1 MEEEGTKEETSYQE
15 EDSEGEGVVV
25 EDMGMCQLKPQKL
38 DFANVSEV
46 EMSMLDFDSQSSRRN
61 SASSCDTLNIVQE
74 IEFLSQSS
82 QEWDV
87 RKSPDMFGSQE

>member
-38 DFANVSEV
+38 DFANISEV
-46 EMSMLDFDSQSSRRN
+46 EMSMIDFDSQSSRRN

-74 IEFLSQSS
+74 IEFSSQSS
-82 QEWDV
+82 QERDV
-87 RKSPDMFGSQE
+87 KKSPDMFASQE

>member
-1 MEEEGTKEETSYQE
+1 MEEEGTKVETSDQE
-15 EDSEGEGVVV
+15 EDSEGEAVGV
-25 EDMGMCQLKPQKL
+25 EDMDMCQLKP
-38 DFANVSEV
+38 ANSSEV

-74 IEFLSQSS
+74 IEFSSQSS

>member
-25 EDMGMCQLKPQKL
+25 EDISMCRLKPQKL
-38 DFANVSEV
+38 DFANISEV

-74 IEFLSQSS
+74 IEFSSQSS

-87 RKSPDMFGSQE
+87 RKSPDMFASQE

>member
-38 DFANVSEV
+38 DFANISEV

-61 SASSCDTLNIVQE
+61 SASSYDTLNIVQE
-74 IEFLSQSS
+74 IEFSSQSS
-82 QEWDV
+82 QEWGV
-87 RKSPDMFGSQE
+87 RKSPDMFASQE

>member
-1 MEEEGTKEETSYQE
+1 MGEEGAKVKTSDQE
-15 EDSEGEGVVV
+15 EDSEREAVEV
-25 EDMGMCQLKPQKL
+25 EDMGVRQLKPQKL
-38 DFANVSEV
+38 DFANISGV
-46 EMSMLDFDSQSSRRN
+46 EMSMLDFESQSSRRN

>member
-1 MEEEGTKEETSYQE
+1 MEEEGTKVETSDQE
-15 EDSEGEGVVV
+15 EDSEGEAVGV

-38 DFANVSEV
+38 DFANISEV

-74 IEFLSQSS
+74 IEFSSQSS
-82 QEWDV
+82 QEWGV

>member
-38 DFANVSEV
+38 DFANISEV
-46 EMSMLDFDSQSSRRN
+46 EMSMFDFESQSSRRN

>member
-38 DFANVSEV
+38 DFANISEV
-46 EMSMLDFDSQSSRRN
+46 EMSMFDFESQSSRRN

-74 IEFLSQSS
+74 IEFSSQSS
-82 QEWDV
+82 QERDV
-87 RKSPDMFGSQE
+87 RKSPDMFASQE

>member
-25 EDMGMCQLKPQKL
+25 EDISMCRLKPQKL
-38 DFANVSEV
+38 DFANISEV

>member
-38 DFANVSEV
+38 DFANISEV
-46 EMSMLDFDSQSSRRN
+46 EMSMLDFDSQSSRRH

-74 IEFLSQSS
+74 IEFSSQSS
-82 QEWDV
+82 QEWGV
-87 RKSPDMFGSQE
+87 RKSPDMFASQE

>member
-25 EDMGMCQLKPQKL
+25 EDVSMCRLKPQKL
-38 DFANVSEV
+38 DFANISEV
-46 EMSMLDFDSQSSRRN
+46 EMSMLDFESQSSRRN

>member
-38 DFANVSEV
+38 DFANISEV
-46 EMSMLDFDSQSSRRN
+46 EMSMIDFDSQSSRRN

-74 IEFLSQSS
+74 IEFSSQSS

-87 RKSPDMFGSQE
+87 RKSPDMFASKE

>member
-1 MEEEGTKEETSYQE
+1 MEEEGTKVETSYQE

-38 DFANVSEV
+38 DFANISEV
-46 EMSMLDFDSQSSRRN
+46 EMSMFDFDSQSSRRN

-74 IEFLSQSS
+74 IEFSSQSS
-82 QEWDV
+82 QERDV

>member
-74 IEFLSQSS
+74 IEFSSQSS
-82 QEWDV
+82 QERDV
-87 RKSPDMFGSQE
+87 RKSPDMFASQE

>member
-38 DFANVSEV
+38 DFANISEV
-46 EMSMLDFDSQSSRRN
+46 EMSMIDFDSQSSRRN

-74 IEFLSQSS
+74 IEFSSQSS

-87 RKSPDMFGSQE
+87 RKSPDMFASQE

>member
-15 EDSEGEGVVV
+15 EDSEGEGVEV
-25 EDMGMCQLKPQKL
+25 EDMGICQLKPQKL
-38 DFANVSEV
+38 DFANISGV

-74 IEFLSQSS
+74 IEFSSQSS

-87 RKSPDMFGSQE
+87 RKSPDMFASQE

>member
-38 DFANVSEV
+38 DFANISEV
-46 EMSMLDFDSQSSRRN
+46 EMSMIDFDSQSSRRN

-74 IEFLSQSS
+74 IEFSSQSS
-82 QEWDV
+82 QERDV
-87 RKSPDMFGSQE
+87 RKSPDMFASQE